1 MPVAS
6 IWKNLAVLAVVMA
19 AAGGGAHYYISKG
32 QAADVEAA
40 TAQAAP
46 PAMPVE
52 TITIHPEPVRLWS
65 SFSGRLEA
73 VEEVELRP
81 QVSGII
87 VDVRFEDGQRVK
99 TGDVLFVI
107 DPRTYQTA
115 VNQARAELDAARYN
129 LSLAKKERK
138 RAEELVGRGNI
149 SKRVFDERN
158 NAYTVA
164 SSRVRSAVAALEQA
178 EIALDHA
185 YVKSPINGRV
195 SRVEITKG
203 NYVPA
208 GNGSPV
214 LTTIVSTD
222 SIYADFEVDE
232 ARYLSFLNASQ
243 QQGERKVPVQLSI
256 AGQDPISG
264 EVHSFD
270 NRIDANTGTI
280 RTRAVFDNRSGHLL
294 PGMYAKLRIGNPD
307 KQQLILL
314 PPKAI
319 NTDQDRK
326 FVYTVSSE
334 NIVEYRQ
341 VTLGVS
347 QNGKRVVTSGLDE
360 NDRVIVEG
368 IMKVRPGMPVV
379 PRPAEDRVS

>member
-1 MPVAS
+1 MT
-6 IWKNLAVLAVVMA
+6 AV
-19 AAGGGAHYYISKG
+19 GGGAHYYISKG

-52 TITIHPEPVRLWS
+52 TITIRPEPVRLWS

-99 TGDVLFVI
+99 AGDILFVI

-232 ARYLSFLNASQ
+232 SRYLSFLNASQ
-243 QQGERKVPVQLSI
+243 QQGEQKVPVQLSI

-264 EVHSFD
+264 QVHSFD

-294 PGMYAKLRIGNPD
+294 PGMYARLQIGNPD

-326 FVYTVSSE
+326 FVYTVSPE

-347 QNGKRVVTSGLDE
+347 QNGKRVVTSGLGD

-368 IMKVRPGMPVV
+368 IMKVRPGMPVA